1 MLLSGL
7 IEIEPN
13 VHTDLRGFF
22 LESYNLS
29 KYKELGVDVVFQ
41 QDNHSFSKKG
51 VLRGMHF
58 QTGQAKL
65 IYCPIG
71 QIFDVVVD
79 IRKGSGTFGRWQ
91 GFYLDEKN
99 HKQLFIPDGFA
110 HGFCVLSEVAH
121 VMYKVSA
128 LFNKDL
134 ESGFHW
140 NDPDVGIK
148 WPVENPIVSTRDL
161 NAAPMRAVV

>member
-13 VHTDLRGFF
+13 VYKDLRGFF
-22 LESYNLS
+22 LESYNHA
-29 KYKELGVDVVFQ
+29 KYKELGVETLFQ

-58 QTGQAKL
+58 QPGQAKL

-79 IRKGSGTFGRWQ
+79 IRNESATFGKWQ
-91 GFYLDEKN
+91 GFYLDGKG

-110 HGFCVLSEVAH
+110 HGFCVLSDEAH
-121 VMYKVSA
+121 VMYKVST

-134 ESGFHW
+134 ERGFSW
-140 NDPDVGIK
+140 NDPSVGIK
-148 WPVENPIVSTRDL
+148 WPVENPIISERDSS
-161 NAAPMRAVV
+161 AANMRLVV

>member
-13 VHTDLRGFF
+13 VHKDLRGFF
-22 LESYNLS
+22 LESYNQA
-29 KYKELGVDVVFQ
+29 KYKELGVGTLFL
-41 QDNHSFSKKG
+41 QDNHSFSRKG

-58 QTGQAKL
+58 QPGQAKL

-79 IRKGSGTFGRWQ
+79 IRKESATFGKWQ
-91 GFYLDEKN
+91 GFYLDGEG

-110 HGFCVLSEVAH
+110 HGFCVLSPEAH
-121 VMYKVSA
+121 VMYKVSTH
-128 LFNKDL
+128 FNKDL
-134 ESGFHW
+134 ERGFLW
-140 NDPDVGIK
+140 NDPAVDIK
-148 WPVENPIVSTRDL
+148 WPVENPIISERDSS
-161 NAAPMRAVV
+161 AALMRLVV